1 MKTFVPKIEA
11 MDRKWFLVDL
21 EGATMGRAA
30 VQVANI
36 LRGKT
41 KPIFSPHIDCG
52 DNVIAINASGLQFSG
67 NKLTQKTFY
76 HYSGYPGGL
85 KKVVLGKAMSK
96 TPERVFTAAVKHMLT
111 QNRLGRKQ
119 IKKLHVYADGN
130 HPHTA
135 QKPVKTK
142 ITL

>member
-1 MKTFVPKIEA
+1 MKTFVPKIES

-21 EGATMGRAA
+21 EGVTMGRAA

-52 DNVIAINASGLQFSG
+52 DNVIAINASGMQFSG
-67 NKLTQKTFY
+67 NKISQKTYY

-85 KKVVLGKAMSK
+85 KKLVLGKAMS
-96 TPERVFTAAVKHMLT
+96 TRPDRVFTTAVKHMLT

-119 IKKLHVYADGN
+119 IKKLHVYADDK

-135 QKPVKTK
+135 QKPVKMKLTF
-142 ITL
+142 